1 MIEDKLKRLEENLR
15 YLNNIK
21 NDYTIEDIQ
30 NDKID
35 EWGLRY
41 GLFESIQLIIDLACS
56 IIAKKNL
63 GIPKNYSDCIQL
75 LINNNYLD
83 KDLGDKIKNA
93 VGLRNLIVH
102 EYGIIDVNK
111 LYAYLN
117 NLNDMRD
124 FAIAISKLQ

>member
-35 EWGLRY
+35 EWWPRY

-56 IIAKKNL
+56 IVAKKNL

-75 LINNNYLD
+75 LISSNQLD
-83 KDLGDKIKNA
+83 KELGDKLKNA

-111 LYAYLN
+111 LYDYLN
-117 NLNDMRD
+117 NLNDIRD
-124 FAIAISKLQ
+124 FAIAINNLQ

>member
-15 YLNNIK
+15 SLSSIK
-21 NDYTIEDIQ
+21 KDYTLEDIQ

-56 IIAKKNL
+56 IVAQKNL

-75 LINNNYLD
+75 LISNNHLS
-83 KDLGDKIKNA
+83 KKLGESIKNA
-93 VGLRNLIVH
+93 VGLRNLLVH
-102 EYGIIDVNK
+102 EYGIIDVKK
-111 LYAYLN
+111 LYEYLN
-117 NLNDMRD
+117 HIQDMRE
-124 FAIAISKLQ
+124 FAVSISKLS